1 MAGTPFHLKTHA
13 GSWGFWA
20 GVYGGDLRFP
30 NEKWQGPLYAKKGE
44 KEKRKTDWQLMGGRF
59 SVVSVLVEGKST
71 RRGPITPKPAQS
83 TPEVL
88 PHILKYKRGNRPSGI
103 KIFTY

>member
-1 MAGTPFHLKTHA
+1 M
-13 GSWGFWA
+13 
-20 GVYGGDLRFP
+20 
-30 NEKWQGPLYAKKGE
+30 
-44 KEKRKTDWQLMGGRF
+44 TDWQLMGGRF

-88 PHILKYKRGNRPSGI
+88 PHILKYKRGNRPSEI
-103 KIFTY
+103 NFSTY